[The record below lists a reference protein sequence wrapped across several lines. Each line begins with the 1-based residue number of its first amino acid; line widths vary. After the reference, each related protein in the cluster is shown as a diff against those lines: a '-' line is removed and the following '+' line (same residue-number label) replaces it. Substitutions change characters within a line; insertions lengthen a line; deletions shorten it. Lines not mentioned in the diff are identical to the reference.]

1 MPFVPHKTFVPRP
14 SFFFCPQ
21 SAKKRPAFRIQAPYA
36 IVLGF
41 FLYLAPFPAF
51 SQSGHI
57 EVYVSENA
65 AGHSVL
71 TARNK
76 SPFPYIVDIYY
87 LRMKNVSADPNSTFQ
102 TVVPP
107 GKQVQ
112 MVTLLPN
119 QGQGRS
125 GWDFSYR
132 YFLGDP
138 AGCVPD
144 NDFPYRLPYKKG
156 LAYLISQAYLGAIS
170 HRESYAID
178 FKMDEDTPIL
188 AARDGIVAEIKEN
201 SNLGCP
207 TQDCAGDGNY
217 VLILHS
223 DGTFAGYWHLRYRGV
238 AVKVGDRV
246 ATGQLIGYSGNT
258 GWSSG
263 PHLHFEVFRPTY
275 EGKETI
281 PTGFTT
287 QRGLLTQLEQ
297 GKLYWH

>member
-1 MPFVPHKTFVPRP
+1 MNFIQHPL
-14 SFFFCPQ
+14 FFFRPR
-21 SAKKRPAFRIQAPYA
+21 SAKNRTAPVVQVFRFL
-36 IVLGF
+36 VLGF
-41 FLYLAPFPAF
+41 SGYFIPLSSFA
-51 SQSGHI
+51 QSGNI
-57 EVYVSENA
+57 EVYVQESPSGN
-65 AGHSVL
+65 SVL

-87 LRMKNVSADPNSTFQ
+87 LRMKNMSADPGSTFQ

-107 GKQVQ
+107 GKQIQ
-112 MVTLLPN
+112 MVTLLPAREE
-119 QGQGRS
+119 GKT

-138 AGCVPD
+138 PGCTPD
-144 NDFPYRLPYKKG
+144 TDFPYRLPYKKG
-156 LAYLISQAYLGAIS
+156 LAYLVSQAYLGGVS

-201 SNLGCP
+201 SNWGCP
-207 TQDCAGDGNY
+207 TQDCASDGNY

-238 AVKVGDRV
+238 VVKVGDRV
-246 ATGQLIGYSGNT
+246 AAGQLIAYSGNT

-263 PHLHFEVFRPTY
+263 PHLHFEVFRPTFD
-275 EGKETI
+275 GKETI
-281 PTGFTT
+281 PTFFTT
-287 QRGLLTQLEQ
+287 QREVRTFLEQ

>member
-1 MPFVPHKTFVPRP
+1 MNFIQHPL
-14 SFFFCPQ
+14 FFFRPR
-21 SAKKRPAFRIQAPYA
+21 SAKNRTAPVVQVFRFL
-36 IVLGF
+36 VLGF
-41 FLYLAPFPAF
+41 SGYFIPLSSFA
-51 SQSGHI
+51 QSGNI
-57 EVYVSENA
+57 EVYVQESPSGN
-65 AGHSVL
+65 SVL

-87 LRMKNVSADPNSTFQ
+87 LRMKNMSADPGSTFQ

-112 MVTLLPN
+112 MVTLLPTRE
-119 QGQGRS
+119 QGKA

-138 AGCVPD
+138 PGCAPD
-144 NDFPYRLPYKKG
+144 TDFPYRLPYKKG
-156 LAYLISQAYLGAIS
+156 LAYLVSQAYLGAVS

-201 SNLGCP
+201 SNWGCP
-207 TQDCAGDGNY
+207 TQDCAADGNY

-238 AVKVGDRV
+238 VVKVGDRV
-246 ATGQLIGYSGNT
+246 AAGQLIGYSGNT

-275 EGKETI
+275 DGKETI
-281 PTGFTT
+281 PTFFTT
-287 QRGLLTQLEQ
+287 QREVRTFLEQ

>member
-1 MPFVPHKTFVPRP
+1 MPFA
-14 SFFFCPQ
+14 PQ
-21 SAKKRPAFRIQAPYA
+21 QKSVQYPPCHGRLRALRLFA
-36 IVLGF
+36 LGLCLF
-41 FLYLAPFPAF
+41 LAPCLSF
-51 SQSGHI
+51 SQSGNI

-65 AGHSVL
+65 AGKSVL

-76 SPFPYIVDIYY
+76 SPFPYVVDIYY
-87 LRMKNVSADPNSTFQ
+87 LRMKNMRADPNSTFQ
-102 TVVPP
+102 TVVPA
-107 GKQVQ
+107 GQQVQ
-112 MVTLLPN
+112 MVTLLPT
-119 QGQGRS
+119 QGRT

-138 AGCVPD
+138 PGCAPES
-144 NDFPYRLPYKKG
+144 DFPYRLPYQKG
-156 LAYLISQAYLGAIS
+156 LAYLVSQAYLGAVS
-170 HRESYAID
+170 HRESYALD
-178 FKMDEDTPIL
+178 FKMEEDTPIL

-207 TQDCAGDGNY
+207 TPNCAGDGNY

-238 AVKVGDRV
+238 VPKVGDRV
-246 ATGQLIGYSGNT
+246 VAGQLIGYSGNT

-275 EGKETI
+275 DGKETI
-281 PTGFTT
+281 PTFFTT